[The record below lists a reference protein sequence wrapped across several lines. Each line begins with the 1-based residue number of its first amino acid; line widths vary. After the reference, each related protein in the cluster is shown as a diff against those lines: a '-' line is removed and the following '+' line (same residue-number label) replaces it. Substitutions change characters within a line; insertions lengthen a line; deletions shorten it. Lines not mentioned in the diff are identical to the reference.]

1 MIDNFRNVGIEPK
14 GNRSEQK
21 VTCPNCVKLGKTNIK
36 DTCLSINLTEG
47 LYNCHKCGWSGC
59 VKPIN
64 YTMKYERPTKQNFTA
79 LSNEALEMFTK
90 RGITQSVV
98 MNHKIVMAKDGKS
111 VIFPYLRN
119 GELINYKQ
127 RFINE
132 KDFRQAKDAEPIM
145 YNLDRCTNQKEIIIC
160 EGEFDCMAFEVAGF
174 ENVTSVN
181 QGAPNV
187 NDKNID
193 KKLECIS
200 TSYSMFDNA
209 ERVYIAVDNDDNG
222 RRLKDELI
230 RRIGAERCL
239 IVEFED
245 CKDANEYL
253 LKHGRLKLAEQ
264 IALAKEVPVEGI
276 FTLDTVFDS
285 MLDSFRNGKER
296 GTTTYWTDI
305 DKAWTWR
312 NSEVNIW
319 TGYQN
324 EGKSLFLETLAVLKA
339 FFDGY
344 KFAVFSPENTPIND
358 FYDNLIEIFIGK
370 SADPH
375 YKSNQMSED
384 EYLQGAEFV
393 RRHFFMI
400 YPEKG
405 FELETIFEKAKHLIR
420 KEGVRALII
429 DPYNT
434 VEHKMRSGE
443 REDLYISR
451 FMSELKRFA
460 VENTISVHLVA
471 HQLTPQKDAN
481 GLYVRPDTNRIKGG
495 GTFADKADNVMFV
508 WRPNRALD
516 FANTEVIFGSQ
527 KIKKQKL
534 VGIPQDVIGI
544 NYDRKTNR
552 YYVNG
557 KTPFTT
563 VDEIRTGQRKTE
575 ERAKEIIG
583 VQSDFYSISLND
595 KKTNEFEDDMPF

>member
-1 MIDNFRNVGIEPK
+1 MIDNFINIGIEPK
-14 GNRSEQK
+14 GNRQEQK
-21 VTCPNCVKLGKTNIK
+21 VTCPNCVKIGKTNIK
-36 DTCLSINLTEG
+36 DTCLSINLNEG

-64 YTMKYERPTKQNFTA
+64 YIVKYERPTKQNFTS
-79 LSNEALEMFTK
+79 LSDEALEMFTS

-111 VIFPYLRN
+111 IIFPYLRN

-127 RFINE
+127 RFIKE

-145 YNLDRCTNQKEIIIC
+145 YNYDRCVNKKEIIIC

-174 ENVTSVN
+174 ENSTSVN

-200 TSYSMFDNA
+200 KSYSMFDAA
-209 ERVYIAVDNDDNG
+209 EKVYIAVDNDDNG

-239 IVEFED
+239 IIEFED

-253 LKHGRLKLAEQ
+253 LKYGRLKLAE
-264 IALAKEVPVEGI
+264 IKTKAKEVPIEGI
-276 FTLDTVFDS
+276 FTLDSVFDS

-296 GTTTYWTDI
+296 GTTTYWKEI
-305 DKAWTWR
+305 DNAWTWR
-312 NSEVNIW
+312 KSEVNVW

-339 FFDGY
+339 FYDGF

-358 FYDNLIEIFIGK
+358 FYDNLIEMFIGK
-370 SADPH
+370 SADPF
-375 YKSNQMSED
+375 YKSNQMTEE
-384 EYLQGAEFV
+384 EYIQGAEFIKN
-393 RRHFFMI
+393 HFYMI

-405 FELETIFEKAKHLIR
+405 FELETIFEKARHLIR

-434 VEHKMRSGE
+434 VEHKMKSGE

-460 VENTISVHLVA
+460 VENQISVNLVA
-471 HQLTPQKDAN
+471 HQVTPQKDSN
-481 GLYVRPDTNRIKGG
+481 GKYPRPDTNKIKGG
-495 GTFADKADNVMFV
+495 GTFADKADNVMFI
-508 WRPNRALD
+508 WRPNRAID
-516 FANTEVIFGSQ
+516 FADTEVTFGSQ

-534 VGIPQDVIGI
+534 VGIPQDVSGI
-544 NYDRKTNR
+544 QYDRKSNR
-552 YYVNG
+552 YFING
-557 KTPFTT
+557 ETPFTT
-563 VDEIRTGQRKTE
+563 IDELRTGKRNNTPIYNN
-575 ERAKEIIG
+575 AI
-583 VQSDFYSISLND
+583 VPDTSFDF
-595 KKTNEFEDDMPF
+595 